1 MIGQTFERLKA
12 QGQCALVTY
21 VTAGDPS
28 LDALPEVLSLLEAAG
43 ADIIEVGIPFS
54 DPIADGPT
62 IQASSQR
69 ALDRGVTPTMVLQ
82 ALAQC
87 SVKVPI
93 VLMGYLNPIIRM
105 GLSTFKQAAK
115 DSGAHGVI
123 VCDVTPEDAVEWI
136 NTANGELETIF
147 LAAPTSTDD
156 RLQRVAQAASG
167 FIYAVAR
174 TGVTGHEGLGESGAE
189 TLVTRL
195 RTISNKPI
203 AVGFGIS
210 TPEHVADVCRFADGA
225 IVGSALVQRI
235 ADTWTETD
243 GPKNIAEYVRS
254 LKAATTTS

>member
-1 MIGQTFERLKA
+1 MIGQTFERLKS
-12 QGQCALVTY
+12 QGERALVTF

-28 LDALPEVLSLLEAAG
+28 LDALPEVLSLLESAG

-82 ALAQC
+82 TLAKC

-93 VLMGYLNPIIRM
+93 VLMGYLNPIMRM
-105 GLSTFKQAAK
+105 GLTTFTRAAK
-115 DSGAHGVI
+115 ASGAHGVI

-136 NTANGELETIF
+136 ESAKGELETIF
-147 LAAPTSTDD
+147 LAAPTSTKD
-156 RLQRVAQAASG
+156 RLERVAQASSG

-174 TGVTGHEGLGESGAE
+174 TGVTGHEGQGESGAE
-189 TLVTRL
+189 DLVGRL
-195 RTISNKPI
+195 RTLSAKPI

-210 TPEHVADVCRFADGA
+210 TPEQVADVCRFADGA

-235 ADTWTETD
+235 ADTWTEPN
-243 GPKNIAEYVRS
+243 GPAQIAEYVRS
-254 LKAATTTS
+254 LKSATKAS